1 MRWVGLV
8 RSAALAV
15 AILGASP
22 RAAHAQTVIHNVA
35 VTDYMLDYMRHAHS
49 FVDYSPNLPRFS
61 EGTPWWQ
68 VKTLLMAN
76 PRAHALYLLGDDRL
90 HVYPARVGVIG
101 WGACAGIQ
109 F

>member
-1 MRWVGLV
+1 MRWAALL

-15 AILGASP
+15 AILAAP
-22 RAAHAQTVIHNVA
+22 RAARAQTIIHSVA
-35 VTDYMLDYMRHAHS
+35 VTDYMLDYMHHAHS
-49 FVDYSPNLPRFS
+49 FVDYSPTLPRFT

-76 PRAHALYLLGDDRL
+76 RRAHALYLLGDDRL